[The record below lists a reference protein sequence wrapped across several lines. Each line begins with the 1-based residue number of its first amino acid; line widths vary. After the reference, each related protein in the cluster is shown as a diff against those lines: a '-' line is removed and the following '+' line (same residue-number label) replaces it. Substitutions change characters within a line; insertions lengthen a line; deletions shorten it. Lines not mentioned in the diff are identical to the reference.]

1 MDKRAMITTALSK
14 DGNIRIIFADTTAIN
29 EERRIKDALSVTCT
43 AVYGRAMTAASIMGS
58 MSKNTNEKLT
68 LQIRGN
74 GPCGAIVFVSD
85 SRGNVRGYIENPEA
99 ELPSKAAGKL
109 DVGGAVGQGSL
120 IVIRDLGMNE
130 PYSASCELV
139 SGEIAEDITSYYA
152 QSEQIPTVCALGV
165 RVETDRTCSA
175 CGGFIVQML
184 PGYDDN
190 AVDKLEK
197 NLAGIKSISKMIY
210 EGMSAKDII
219 ASVFKDIDFEIT
231 DEHGVEYKCVCS
243 REKYYKALMSLDK
256 NEIADM
262 AKDKEPVCTVC
273 RFCGA
278 EYVFETDGET
288 ILP

>member
-1 MDKRAMITTALSK
+1 M
-14 DGNIRIIFADTTAIN
+14 
-29 EERRIKDALSVTCT
+29 
-43 AVYGRAMTAASIMGS
+43 
-58 MSKNTNEKLT
+58 
-68 LQIRGN
+68 
-74 GPCGAIVFVSD
+74 
-85 SRGNVRGYIENPEA
+85 
-99 ELPSKAAGKL
+99 
-109 DVGGAVGQGSL
+109 
-120 IVIRDLGMNE
+120 IRDLGMSE

-139 SGEIAEDITSYYA
+139 SGEIAEDITAYYA

-165 RVETDRTCSA
+165 RVEQDRTCSA

-184 PGYDDN
+184 PGYDDTV
-190 AVDKLEK
+190 VDRLEG
-197 NLAGIKSISKMIY
+197 NLAEIKSVSEMIY
-210 EGMSAKDII
+210 NGMSAQEII
-219 ASVFKDIDFEIT
+219 AQVFKDIDFEIT
-231 DEHGVEYKCVCS
+231 DEHEIEYRCTCS